1 MAEQAPIQHEARVE
15 PSLMASVRME
25 AEQTRMPKVEDFP
38 PVVKAEIEHRAGI
51 SAPAQ
56 AEERGPMGLL
66 KRLTSS
72 LGRKEED
79 NAPSDMTA
87 GAPPASSQQRRPLS
101 PEASLYAPRRGNL
114 DEQGRQVPAQPRSQ
128 EEEFD
133 IPAFLRR
140 QSS

>member
-1 MAEQAPIQHEARVE
+1 MVEPMPMQHEVRAE

-38 PVVKAEIEHRAGI
+38 PVLKAEIEHRAGI
-51 SAPAQ
+51 TTPAQ

-79 NAPSDMTA
+79 TTPNDMTA
-87 GAPPASSQQRRPLS
+87 GAPPAASQQRRPLS
-101 PEASLYAPRRGNL
+101 PEASLYAPRRGSL
-114 DEQGRQVPAQPRSQ
+114 DDQGRQVPTPPRSQ

-140 QSS
+140 QSN

>member
-1 MAEQAPIQHEARVE
+1 
-15 PSLMASVRME
+15 
-25 AEQTRMPKVEDFP
+25 
-38 PVVKAEIEHRAGI
+38 
-51 SAPAQ
+51 
-56 AEERGPMGLL
+56 MGLL

-72 LGRKEED
+72 LGRKEDD

-87 GAPPASSQQRRPLS
+87 GAPSAASQQRRPLS

-114 DEQGRQVPAQPRSQ
+114 DDQGRQVPTPPRSQ

-140 QSS
+140 QSN